1 MKPLQDSKT
10 IDRKLNENDLMYFLH
25 IPKTAG
31 TTVYFTMDSYFDLNS
46 IFPYRFWNRY
56 LMYKPKV
63 ESNIVKKF
71 SKLQLVRGHF
81 GYGICRL
88 FPKKPRIVTLLRKPI
103 ERTISDYNHRIRGT
117 EPKYSKKLPIS
128 KFFQDYEQS
137 KTFEN
142 VETYHIALDPD
153 ILSITKSFDKKKCKN
168 FRFREELPYWA
179 DEIPKAKILETAKKR
194 LTEFEFVGIAEKL
207 EQSMFLLY
215 YTFGWQPLS
224 RPWMLNPTPKKLTKK
239 EMPQKTI
246 DTIREYVKLDT
257 ELYKFACD
265 LFDNR
270 YSKMVKVLK
279 EKYYEDSFANLSEG
293 EMVYT
298 MLQKHYE
305 KGLEESKLTPINT
318 LDYDFR
324 PKMSGSGW
332 YYREIIKE
340 SGDVFRW
347 TGPETE
353 STIDFPLKKDE
364 DLMIQ
369 FRVMRAI
376 LPKVLNSLKF
386 KVNDQ
391 SIDIKNLYEKYGKTI
406 FEGLIPKSVLEK
418 SNNIT
423 RLKFEINQTINPH
436 EINPLDP
443 TNRPLGLAFDRIRI
457 IPANVYDSKKDL
469 IEPSSKGQGKKN
481 LQWKARLAAIKI
493 GIALGKKAKH

>member
-1 MKPLQDSKT
+1 MKTFQVSKPT
-10 IDRKLNENDLMYFLH
+10 ERKFKENDLFYFLH

-31 TTVYFTMDSYFDLNS
+31 TTVYFTLDSYFDLDS

-56 LMYKPKV
+56 LMHKPKL
-63 ESNIVKKF
+63 ESNIFKNF
-71 SKLQLVRGHF
+71 YRFQFVRGHF
-81 GYGICRL
+81 GYGMCRL
-88 FPKKPRIVTLLRKPI
+88 FLKKPRIVTLLRKPI

-117 EPKYSKKLPIS
+117 DPKYSKKLPIS

-142 VETYHIALDPD
+142 VETYHIGLDPD
-153 ILSITKSFDKKKCKN
+153 ILSITKSFDRKKCKE
-168 FRFREELPYWA
+168 FRFREELPYLA
-179 DEIPKAKILETAKKR
+179 EEIPKTAILETAKKR

-207 EQSMFLLY
+207 QQSLFLLY

-224 RPWMLNPTPKKLTKK
+224 RPWMLNPTPKKLT
-239 EMPQKTI
+239 EEIPQKTI
-246 DTIREYVKLDT
+246 DTIREFVTLDT

-270 YSKMVKVLK
+270 YSKMVKILK
-279 EKYYEDSFANLSEG
+279 EKYYENSLANLSEG
-293 EMVYT
+293 EMMYT

-305 KGLEESKLTPINT
+305 KGLEKSKLTPINA

-324 PKMSGSGW
+324 SKMSGSGW

-353 STIDFPLKKDE
+353 SIIDFPLTKDE

-376 LPKVLNSLKF
+376 LPKILSSLKF

-391 SIDIKNLYEKYGKTI
+391 PVDIKNLYEKSGKTI
-406 FEGLIPKSVLEK
+406 FEGLIPKSILEK
-418 SNNIT
+418 SKFIT

-436 EINPLDP
+436 EINPLDK

-457 IPANVYDSKKDL
+457 IPAKVYDRKKDL
-469 IEPSSKGQGKKN
+469 IETSRKGQGKKN
-481 LQWKARLAAIKI
+481 LRGKANQAALKI
-493 GIALGKKAKH
+493 GIALRKKGKH